1 MELEGRTALV
11 TGGTSDIGAATVRGL
26 ARRGADVVIHYHR
39 STGKAQALADEV
51 GALGRKA
58 TLVQGDLSSAQ
69 EVKRVAREA
78 GAAAPVD
85 ILVNNAG
92 TPVRRV
98 HWMELDDEFINLQ
111 FGLTFRAPLYMCQQ
125 LVPAMIQQGRGVVI
139 NISSTAAQ
147 LGGTNTVYAYSA
159 AKGALLTLT
168 YGLARDLAP
177 QGVRVLSVSPG
188 TIDTEFQRTMSL
200 PGQLEELRSKIPLG
214 RIGRPEEIGEV
225 VAFMATDAASF
236 IIGETIH
243 VNGGIYML

>member
-1 MELEGRTALV
+1 LELEGRTALV

-39 STGKAQALADEV
+39 SADKAQALADEV
-51 GALGRKA
+51 SALGRKA
-58 TLVQGDLSSAQ
+58 TLVQGDLSTAQ
-69 EVKRVAREA
+69 EVKRVAQEA
-78 GAAAPVD
+78 SAAAPID

-98 HWMELDDEFINLQ
+98 HWLELDDEFINLQ
-111 FGLTFRAPLYMCQQ
+111 FGLTFRAPLYLCQQ
-125 LVPAMIQQGRGVVI
+125 LVPAMIQKGKGVVI

-147 LGGTNTVYAYSA
+147 LGGTNTVFAYSS

-177 QGVRVLSVSPG
+177 QGVRVLTVSPG

-200 PGQLEELRSKIPLG
+200 PGQIEELASRIPLK

-236 IIGETIH
+236 VIGETIH

>member
-1 MELEGRTALV
+1 MELAGRSALV
-11 TGGTSDIGAATVRGL
+11 TGATSDIGAATVRGL
-26 ARRGADVVIHYHR
+26 ARRGADVAIHYHR
-39 STGKAQALADEV
+39 SADKARALAAEV
-51 GALGRKA
+51 SALGRRA
-58 TLVQGDLSSAQ
+58 TLVQGDLSATQ

-78 GAAAPVD
+78 SAAAPVD

-92 TPVRRV
+92 TPIRRV
-98 HWMELDDEFINLQ
+98 HWLELDDDFINLQ
-111 FGLTFRAPLYMCQQ
+111 FGLTFRAPLYLCQQ
-125 LVPAMIQQGRGVVI
+125 LVPPMIENGKGVVI

-147 LGGTNTVYAYSA
+147 LGGTNTVFAYSS

-177 QGVRVLSVSPG
+177 KGVRVLTVSPG

-200 PGQLEELRSKIPLG
+200 PGQIEELARQHPLG

-243 VNGGIYML
+243 VNGGVYML

>member
-26 ARRGADVVIHYHR
+26 ARRGADVIIHYHR
-39 STGKAQALADEV
+39 SADKAQALAAEV
-51 GALGRKA
+51 GALGRRA
-58 TLVQGDLSSAQ
+58 TLVQGDLSTAQ
-69 EVKRVAREA
+69 EVKRVAQEA
-78 GAAAPVD
+78 SAAAPVD

-98 HWMELDDEFINLQ
+98 HWLELDDEFINLQ
-111 FGLTFRAPLYMCQQ
+111 FGLTFRAPLYLCQQ
-125 LVPAMIQQGRGVVI
+125 LVPVMIQKGKGVVI

-147 LGGTNTVYAYSA
+147 LGGTNTVFAYSS

-177 QGVRVLSVSPG
+177 QGVRVLTVSPG

-200 PGQLEELRSKIPLG
+200 PGQIEELASRIPLK

>member
-11 TGGTSDIGAATVRGL
+11 TGGTSDIGAATIRGL

-39 STGKAQALADEV
+39 SAGKAQALAAEV

-58 TLVQGDLSSAQ
+58 TLVQGDLSTAP

-78 GAAAPVD
+78 GAAAPID

-125 LVPAMIQQGRGVVI
+125 LAPAMIQKGKGVVI

-147 LGGTNTVYAYSA
+147 LGGTNTVFAYSS

-177 QGVRVLSVSPG
+177 QGVRVLTVSPG

-200 PGQLEELRSKIPLG
+200 PGQLEELSSKVPLG

-243 VNGGIYML
+243 INGGIYML

>member
-39 STGKAQALADEV
+39 SAAKAQALADEV

-78 GAAAPVD
+78 SAAAPVD

-92 TPVRRV
+92 TPIRRV

-125 LVPAMIQQGRGVVI
+125 LVPAMIQKGKGVVI

-147 LGGTNTVYAYSA
+147 LGGTNTVYAYSS

-177 QGVRVLSVSPG
+177 QGVRVLTVSPG

-200 PGQLEELRSKIPLG
+200 PGQLEELASRVPLG

-243 VNGGIYML
+243 INGGIYML